1 MIALA
6 LRIIAHRPM
15 RYLVALLGISVAAG
29 LALIQLGL
37 YFGFKENASV
47 IVDHTPGD
55 VWVCAQFQDNFD
67 FPNLL
72 TEDQLVKVRSVSGVA
87 WAAPMLILFRDWRLP
102 DGSQQTV
109 QVVGFDAVRGLPGG
123 PWKMDEGFPEDL
135 APLGHV
141 TVDLSTRRKLANP
154 KLGDWAE
161 ISGKRVYIA
170 GISDGIQS
178 FQGNPIVFCDM
189 ETARTVGS
197 LHDDHLH
204 YVIVGLEPGAEP
216 SDVLARIAALD
227 YVEAYSSADFSVKA
241 QRYWLES
248 TGAGTAL
255 FFAAMMGLVVGI
267 VVAGQVLYTSTI
279 EHLKEYGTLKAI
291 GATNAQVSV
300 AIIAQAIS
308 WALPAHL
315 IAGILLWIA
324 MQKIQGK
331 GIHLALDAPTYAW
344 LGLGTVVV
352 CVCAS
357 ILSVLRIMQ
366 VQPADVF
373 KG

>member
-29 LALIQLGL
+29 LALVQLGL

-47 IVDHTPGD
+47 VVDHTEGD
-55 VWVCAQFQDNFD
+55 VWVCARFQNNFD
-67 FPNLL
+67 FPSLM
-72 TEDQLVKVRSVSGVA
+72 TEETLNKVRATPGVQ
-87 WAAPMLILFRDWRLP
+87 WTAPMLILFRDWKLP
-102 DGSQQTV
+102 DGRKQTV
-109 QVVGFDAVRGLPGG
+109 QVVGFDAQRRGAGV
-123 PWKMDEGFPEDL
+123 PWRMVEGFPEDL
-135 APLGHV
+135 SELGKV
-141 TVDLSTRRKLANP
+141 TVDATTRRKLGNP
-154 KLGDWAE
+154 KTGDVAE
-161 ISGKRVYIA
+161 INGKRVEVA
-170 GISDGIQS
+170 GMTEGIQS
-178 FQGNPIVFCDM
+178 FQGNPMVFCDM
-189 ETARTVGS
+189 ITARTVGG
-197 LHDDHLH
+197 LNHDHLH
-204 YVIVGLEPGAEP
+204 YIVVGVQPGVEPVEVLNRLE
-216 SDVLARIAALD
+216 ALD
-227 YVEAYSSADFSVKA
+227 YVEAYTSAQFSKKA

-279 EHLKEYGTLKAI
+279 EHIREYGTLKAI
-291 GATNAQVSV
+291 GATNTQVSM
-300 AIIAQAIS
+300 AIMAQAVT

-315 IAGILLWIA
+315 LAGVLLWVA

-331 GIHLALDAPTYAW
+331 GIHLSLDAGTYAW
-344 LGLGTVVV
+344 LGLGTIVV
-352 CVCAS
+352 CMAAS
-357 ILSVLRIMQ
+357 ILSVLRIMK